1 MESRQM
7 ESSSIPGSEQPG
19 HDPLQSDVEQ
29 ASPGSTV
36 DVDALAQRVYALLKR
51 EVLIE
56 RERIGR
62 RPLL

>member
-1 MESRQM
+1 MADTQAEA
-7 ESSSIPGSEQPG
+7 SSTPGSIHPG
-19 HDPLQSDVEQ
+19 QVPPQSDVEQ
-29 ASPGSTV
+29 ASPASTV

-56 RERIGR
+56 RERTCR